1 MKILLLLIFSFSFC
15 KDENEKKE
23 IPRLDLRD
31 GVKFNLNL
39 KSDLI
44 VKDKT
49 DGFGVLSE
57 AHIEKIKLNAKAFAS
72 TPYMSDELVT
82 IETSYGEIKIKL
94 YPDVAPNHCNNFK
107 KLANSGFYDGT
118 LLHKT
123 IPGSYIQGGDIL
135 SRDGLKEN
143 DGTGNPG
150 WTINQEFNHLKH
162 KRGVLSMHR
171 VSSDENSA
179 GSQFFICLNDLKN
192 LDGKYTVFGEIIEG
206 FNVINAIERLP
217 SESEIAYRKLK
228 HIIPE
233 GEDKDNWS
241 IITYDSKEYYIKIPE
256 DQNKEN
262 FINLMKGRLDNI
274 YIPSVP
280 IRIKSISISKE
291 KVD

>member
-15 KDENEKKE
+15 EDENEKKE

-262 FINLMKGRLDNI
+262 FINLMKGRLD
-274 YIPSVP
+274 
-280 IRIKSISISKE
+280 
-291 KVD
+291 